1 MSESTRLDD
10 LRAEAAYA
18 RQKLDLYRA
27 KSYSGRP
34 TSAQR
39 LRDLGRAAEQAEQR
53 LAHAERT
60 ARAETETGADR

>member
-1 MSESTRLDD
+1 MSESARLDD

-60 ARAETETGADR
+60 ARAETDTGADR

>member
-1 MSESTRLDD
+1 MSESARLED

-27 KSYSGRP
+27 KSYGARP

-39 LRDLGRAAEQAEQR
+39 LRDLAREAEQAEQR

-60 ARAETETGADR
+60 ARAQAETGDDR